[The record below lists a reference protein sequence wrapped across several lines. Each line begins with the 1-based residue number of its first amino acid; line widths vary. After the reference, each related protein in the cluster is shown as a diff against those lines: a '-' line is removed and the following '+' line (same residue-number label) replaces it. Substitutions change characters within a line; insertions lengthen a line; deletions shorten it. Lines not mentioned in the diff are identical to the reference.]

1 MQFAPYFLI
10 MWDIVMFARSQ
21 GILVQGRGSAA
32 NSVICYCLSITAV
45 DPVAMDLLFER
56 FICEGRDEPP
66 DIDLDI
72 AHQHREIVL
81 QYVYNKYGREH
92 AGMVC
97 EAITYRGRSL
107 YEMLPVYWIFHP
119 NK

>member
-32 NSVICYCLSITAV
+32 NSVICYCLFITAV

-56 FICEGRDEPP
+56 FICED
-66 DIDLDI
+66 
-72 AHQHREIVL
+72 AMNHQI
-81 QYVYNKYGREH
+81 
-92 AGMVC
+92 
-97 EAITYRGRSL
+97 
-107 YEMLPVYWIFHP
+107 
-119 NK
+119 